1 MEMSTRT
8 ELRQSLEGITRLNA
22 PAQRLTSLGM
32 HYIPVDEQPVL
43 VLVEINVPRLLA
55 VLGKRLRKSKRGV
68 AGTAHGAVRLSVA
81 TAEGRE
87 ICGAAE
93 GKR

>member
-1 MEMSTRT
+1 MNTRA
-8 ELRQSLEGITRLNA
+8 ELRQSLEGIARLNA

-32 HYIPVDEQPVL
+32 HYIPVDGSPVL

-55 VLGKRLRKSKRGV
+55 VLGARLRNSKRGV
-68 AGTAHGAVRLSVA
+68 ACGAKGALRLTVA

-87 ICGAAE
+87 ICGAAV
-93 GKR
+93 GQIRG